1 MGTVSAPM
9 RGVNPPLP
17 SIARLK
23 PDAKVWWGK
32 VMNVWVRVKPLL
44 LKHRKECLVA
54 LAFVAVLAG
63 PFILRPADSTAP
75 SRYDRRL
82 VIMTPHPESIRREF
96 GPAFAKHWKRTT
108 GETIFID
115 WRVAGTT
122 ELGML
127 IKSDF
132 TAAFQQHWQ
141 NELQRPWSNEVA
153 ASFFNPKTN
162 PTDAARA
169 EFLKSSVG
177 IGVDL
182 FFGGGPYDFA
192 EQAGNGSIVAT
203 DSRTGAGL
211 TRIKTKHPA
220 WFSDSGIQATVS
232 GEAFYD
238 PELRWTGTCMSSFGM
253 VFNRDVL
260 KRLGV
265 EHEPAQWSDLTNPKL
280 RGQIALA
287 DPGKSGTVAK
297 AFEMLIQQQ
306 MHTAVAR
313 LTQNPGRLK
322 TPEEIEAAGVREG
335 WLKGLALI
343 QDISANARYFTDQS
357 PKIPLEV
364 TKGDAAAG
372 MCIDYYGRSAEEK
385 VRQPDGTSRVGFVAP
400 MGGTAISVDP
410 MAMMRGAPDPELA
423 EAFMEFVLSDAGQKL
438 WNFRSRVPGGPERIA
453 LRRLPI
459 RKDIYTPANLM
470 LMVDANEKPF
480 EMAQAFVYRPERT
493 AHLFAVIR
501 FLIRVIC
508 VDTHR
513 EQRAA
518 WSTMADF
525 EYPKRAMEVFHDLS
539 LVNYDTATD
548 GLKKLLSAR
557 DKVLE
562 VREARRLTE
571 AFRRQYDM
579 AARFA
584 REGE

>member
-1 MGTVSAPM
+1 MSQ
-9 RGVNPPLP
+9 PLP
-17 SIARLK
+17 SAAALK
-23 PDAKVWWGK
+23 LDANALLAKL
-32 VMNVWVRVKPLL
+32 MNGWVRVKPFVQRF
-44 LKHRKECLVA
+44 RKELLVA

-141 NELQRPWSNEVA
+141 NELQKPWSSEIA
-153 ASFFNPKTN
+153 ATFFNPKTS
-162 PTDAARA
+162 PADAARV

-192 EQAGNGSIVAT
+192 EQAGNGSIVAA

-211 TRIKTKHPA
+211 SRIKTKHPE
-220 WFSDSGIQATVS
+220 WFSDSGIQAKVS

-265 EHEPAQWSDLTNPKL
+265 DKEPAQWSDLTNPKL

-306 MHTAVAR
+306 MHIAVDR

-343 QDISANARYFTDQS
+343 QDISANARYYTDQS

-385 VRQPDGTSRVGFVAP
+385 VRQPNGWSRVGFVAP

-410 MAMMRGAPDPELA
+410 MAMMRGAPEPELA

-438 WNFRSRVPGGPERIA
+438 WNFRARVPGGPEHIA

-459 RKDIYTPANLM
+459 RKDIYTSANQM
-470 LMVDANEKPF
+470 LMVDADEKPF
-480 EMAQAFVYRPERT
+480 ELAQAFIYRPERT
-493 AHLFAVIR
+493 AHLFSVIR

-513 EQRAA
+513 EQRQA

-525 EYPKRAMEVFHDLS
+525 EFPKRSMEVFHDLS
-539 LVNYDTATD
+539 LVNYDTASD

-571 AFRRQYDM
+571 AFRRQYEM
-579 AARFA
+579 AGRFA
-584 REGE
+584 RQGE